1 MPPALTEVDSTG
13 ARIMA
18 AALRLFGTKGYGAV
32 GIREIA
38 LEAGIS
44 TAALYH
50 YMRTKEDLL
59 VALMVDRLRRIIAAG
74 RAAMAGLEAPEKQL
88 VGLVRVHIVT
98 HGRYPETVIDQE
110 VRSLSPQTRAGVV
123 ALRDEYEDLW
133 RSVLDEGLAA
143 GVFELPSSR
152 TARLALLEMCNG
164 VVNWYRPGGPISLS
178 QVADEFAELA
188 LALVRARRGGR
199 QVRLADLGLPPVS
212 ESEAIVAAA
221 YEGAAAPPLTL
232 PGGEGVLV

>member
-1 MPPALTEVDSTG
+1 MSPAPTEVDSTG
-13 ARIMA
+13 ARIMT

-74 RAAMAGLEAPEKQL
+74 RAAIAGLDAPEQQL

-110 VRSLSPQTRAGVV
+110 VRSLSPRTRPGVV

-133 RSVLDEGLAA
+133 RQVLDEGVRT
-143 GVFELPSSR
+143 GVFEVPSAQ
-152 TARLALLEMCNG
+152 TARLGLLEMCNG
-164 VVNWYRPGGPISLS
+164 VVNWYQPAGPISLS
-178 QVADEFAELA
+178 QVADHFAEMA

-199 QVRLADLGLPPVS
+199 QLCLADLGLPPVS
-212 ESEAIVAAA
+212 RSEAIVAEA
-221 YEGAAAPPLTL
+221 YRDA
-232 PGGEGVLV
+232 V

>member
-1 MPPALTEVDSTG
+1 VPPALTEVDSTG

-59 VALMVDRLRRIIAAG
+59 VALMVDRLRRVIVAG
-74 RAAMAGLEAPEKQL
+74 RAATAGLEAPEKQL
-88 VGLVRVHIVT
+88 VGLVRVHIVS

-110 VRSLSPQTRAGVV
+110 VRSLSPQTRPGVV

-133 RSVLDEGLAA
+133 RTVLDEGVAPSQQADNGQADLVVLADQDA
-143 GVFELPSSR
+143 VDVGDQ
-152 TARLALLEMCNG
+152 RLAQGAGTGE
-164 VVNWYRPGGPISLS
+164 
-178 QVADEFAELA
+178 A
-188 LALVRARRGGR
+188 LAIRLRRFPR
-199 QVRLADLGLPPVS
+199 
-212 ESEAIVAAA
+212 
-221 YEGAAAPPLTL
+221 AAP
-232 PGGEGVLV
+232 GVSRLSSCHDWPCVAGLGSAVR

>member
-1 MPPALTEVDSTG
+1 
-13 ARIMA
+13 MA

-59 VALMVDRLRRIIAAG
+59 VALMTDRMSRIIASG
-74 RAAMAGLEAPEKQL
+74 RAATAGLEAPEQKL
-88 VGLVRVHIVT
+88 VALVRVHVLA

-110 VRSLSPQTRAGVV
+110 VRSLSPEARPVV
-123 ALRDEYEDLW
+123 LALRDEYENIW
-133 RSVLDEGLAA
+133 RAVADAGAA
-143 GVFELPSSR
+143 DGVFDVPSAQ

-164 VVNWYRPGGPISLS
+164 VVTWYRPGGPLPLS
-178 QVADEFAELA
+178 QIADDFAELA
-188 LALVRARRGGR
+188 LAMVGAHRDGRRL
-199 QVRLADLGLPPVS
+199 RLGDLPLPPIAS
-212 ESEAIVAAA
+212 YESIVAEQ
-221 YEGAAAPPLTL
+221 YQGMLR
-232 PGGEGVLV
+232 